1 MHTTLASCKDSMAA
15 GDASDGIAGHPV
27 DLQGGEWETA
37 GLMRDLSNQ
46 NGWGIGISWK
56 KYVCYIYI
64 INIYNIYIYGKLMVY
79 DHQALGRLF
88 FDIIP

>member
-1 MHTTLASCKDSMAA
+1 MAA

-64 INIYNIYIYGKLMVY
+64 YY
-79 DHQALGRLF
+79 
-88 FDIIP
+88 

>member
-64 INIYNIYIYGKLMVY
+64 LLISIIYIYIWKVNGV
-79 DHQALGRLF
+79 
-88 FDIIP
+88 